1 MNIKL
6 IALDLDGTLLDSEKR
21 LSPANEAALRR
32 CIERGIR
39 IVPATG
45 RMWEG
50 VPEVIRKIPGVR
62 YGIIANGARVVDMQE
77 NKEISTTLL
86 PVDLAVRIME
96 FAKTTNAAYDPYLD
110 GWGAMEAR
118 FLDHLEDYGLE
129 PKVKELVRGT
139 RRIVA
144 DSIEYVKQRNRPVEK
159 VNMFFGDMDERRRV
173 REQLNQWDS
182 LAVSSS
188 LYNNLEINVAG
199 ASKGN
204 GITTLASYL
213 GIRIEE
219 TMAFGD
225 GENDMAMIQ
234 MAGTG
239 VVMGNGVEE
248 LKQHADYITSSNDE
262 DGVACAI
269 EKLVLS
275 D

>member
-21 LSPANEAALRR
+21 LSPANEVALRR
-32 CIERGIR
+32 CIERGIQ

-86 PVDLAVRIME
+86 PVDLAVQIME